1 MRTTAIILANRL
13 IRWNVRSGNP
23 ARRVTTVCDFDRAT
37 RHPALGVALRVY
49 RLSRAQWATETGRE
63 RSAPS

>member
-37 RHPALGVALRVY
+37 RHM
-49 RLSRAQWATETGRE
+49 
-63 RSAPS
+63 